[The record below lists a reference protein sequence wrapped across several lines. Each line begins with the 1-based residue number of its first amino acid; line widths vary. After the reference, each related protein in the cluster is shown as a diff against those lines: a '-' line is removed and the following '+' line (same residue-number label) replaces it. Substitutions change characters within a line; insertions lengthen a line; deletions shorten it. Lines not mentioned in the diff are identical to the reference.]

1 MKKLFTTEA
10 VTSGH
15 PDKMCDLIADSI
27 LDAYLEG
34 DGDSRV
40 ACEVVASKTQVMIM
54 GEVTSKATINVEDI
68 ARKVICDIGYNNDS
82 LGFNGN
88 TIKIV
93 TDINRQSSDIA
104 RGVNKEDIGA
114 GDQGIMY
121 GYATNET
128 ENYMPLVHN
137 LACLLVKRLEE
148 VRKNKEILGLRPDG
162 KAQVTLEYNDN
173 KVKVKAVV
181 ISAQHDENIDLETL
195 RKEIIDKVIK
205 KVISSDLLAADSE
218 ILINPTG
225 RFVIGGPVG
234 DSGLAGRKICVDTY
248 GGITPHGGGAFSGK
262 DYTKVDRSAA
272 YYARY
277 VAKNVVSSGL
287 ASKCL
292 ISVSYAI
299 GVSEPLMVEINT
311 FNTGVISDEEILKI
325 VKKEFNFKP
334 SNIIKE
340 LNLKSLKYQDTTLY
354 SHFGKENLS
363 YEKLDKVK
371 VLKSYI
377 NL

>member
-15 PDKMCDLIADSI
+15 PDKMCDLIADAI
-27 LDAYLEG
+27 LDAYLKE
-34 DGDSRV
+34 DENSRV
-40 ACEVVASKTQVMIM
+40 ACEVVASKKQILIM
-54 GEVTSKATINVEDI
+54 GEITSKVKIKVEDI
-68 ARKVICDIGYNNDS
+68 ARKIICDIGYDNDE

-88 TIKIV
+88 NIKII
-93 TDINRQSSDIA
+93 TDLNKQSSDIA
-104 RGVNKEDIGA
+104 LGVDKEDTGA

-128 ENYMPLVHN
+128 DNYMPLVHN
-137 LACLLVKRLEE
+137 LSCSLVKRLES
-148 VRKNKEILGLRPDG
+148 VRKTKEIKGLRPDG
-162 KAQVTLEYNDN
+162 KAQVTLEDN
-173 KVKVKAVV
+173 NGSFKIKTIV
-181 ISAQHDENIDLETL
+181 ISAQHDDNIDLETL
-195 RKEIIDKVIK
+195 RNEIIHKVIK
-205 KVISSDLLAADSE
+205 NVISDDLIDRNTE

-234 DSGLAGRKICVDTY
+234 DSGLTGHKICVDTY

-277 VAKNVVSSGL
+277 VAKNVVASGL
-287 ASKCL
+287 ADKCL

-299 GVSEPLMVEINT
+299 GVSEPLMIELNS
-311 FNTGVISDEEILKI
+311 FNTGKYSDEELLKI
-325 VKKEFNFKP
+325 VKKVFNFKP

-340 LNLKSLKYQDTTLY
+340 LDLKHLKYQDTTLY
-354 SHFGKENLS
+354 SHFGKDNLS
-363 YEKLDKVK
+363 YENLDKIEF
-371 VLKSYI
+371 LT
-377 NL
+377 NF

>member
-15 PDKMCDLIADSI
+15 PDKMCDLIADAI
-27 LDAYLEG
+27 LDAYLKE
-34 DGDSRV
+34 DENSRV
-40 ACEVVASKTQVMIM
+40 ACEVVASKNQILIM
-54 GEVTSKATINVEDI
+54 GEITSKAKIDVESI
-68 ARKVICDIGYNNDS
+68 ARKIICDIGYDNDE

-88 TIKIV
+88 NIKII
-93 TDINRQSSDIA
+93 TDLNKQSSDIA
-104 RGVNKEDIGA
+104 LGVDKEDTGA

-128 ENYMPLVHN
+128 DNYMPLVHN
-137 LACLLVKRLEE
+137 LSCSLVKRLEI
-148 VRKNKEILGLRPDG
+148 VRKTKEIKGLRPDG
-162 KAQVTLEYNDN
+162 KAQITLEDN
-173 KVKVKAVV
+173 NGSFKIKTIV
-181 ISAQHDENIDLETL
+181 ISAQHDDNIDLEIL
-195 RKEIIDKVIK
+195 RNEIIHKVIK
-205 KVISSDLLAADSE
+205 NVINDDLIDRNTE

-234 DSGLAGRKICVDTY
+234 DSGLTGRKICVDTY

-277 VAKNVVSSGL
+277 VAKNVVASGL
-287 ASKCL
+287 ADKCL

-299 GVSEPLMVEINT
+299 GVSEPLMVELDS
-311 FNTGVISDEEILKI
+311 FNTGKYSDEELLKI
-325 VKKEFNFKP
+325 VKKVFNFKP

-340 LNLKSLKYQDTTLY
+340 LDLKHLKYQDTTLY
-354 SHFGKENLS
+354 SHFGKDNLS
-363 YEKLDKVK
+363 YENLDKIEF
-371 VLKSYI
+371 LT
-377 NL
+377 NF

>member
-15 PDKMCDLIADSI
+15 PDKMCDLIADAI
-27 LDAYLEG
+27 LDAYLKE
-34 DGDSRV
+34 DENSRV
-40 ACEVVASKTQVMIM
+40 ACEVVASNSQILII
-54 GEVTSKATINVEDI
+54 GEITSKAKIKVEDI
-68 ARKVICDIGYNNDS
+68 ARKIICDIGYDNDE

-88 TIKIV
+88 TIKII
-93 TDINRQSSDIA
+93 TDLNKQSSDIA
-104 RGVNKEDIGA
+104 LGVDKEDTGA

-128 ENYMPLVHN
+128 DNYMPLVHN
-137 LACLLVKRLEE
+137 LSCSLVKRLEI
-148 VRKNKEILGLRPDG
+148 VRKTKEIKGLRPDG
-162 KAQVTLEYNDN
+162 KAQITLEDN
-173 KVKVKAVV
+173 NGSFKMKTIV
-181 ISAQHDENIDLETL
+181 ISAQHDDNT
-195 RKEIIDKVIK
+195 
-205 KVISSDLLAADSE
+205 E

-234 DSGLAGRKICVDTY
+234 DSGLTGRKICVDTY

-277 VAKNVVSSGL
+277 VAKNVVASGL
-287 ASKCL
+287 ADKCL

-299 GVSEPLMVEINT
+299 GVSEPLMIELNS
-311 FNTGVISDEEILKI
+311 FNTGKYSDEELLKI
-325 VKKEFNFKP
+325 VKKVFNFKP

-340 LNLKSLKYQDTTLY
+340 LDLKHLKYQDTTLY
-354 SHFGKENLS
+354 SHFGKDNLS
-363 YEKLDKVK
+363 YENLDKIEF
-371 VLKSYI
+371 LT
-377 NL
+377 NF